1 MSESEELR
9 PGIRR
14 ITEAAVLSA
23 MAHPFRARLID
34 ALKVDGP
41 STASALSQ
49 RTGQAVG
56 SVSHHLKVLSEVK
69 VVEEVPELAR
79 DRRERWWRLVDAG
92 WSWTSSDFA
101 DDPVAA
107 TAAAAAESAHF
118 NRQVARTHEWLDS
131 HEAGRRMGRRSVRD
145 PELAAPDTRRAARAQ
160 RRDRRAGPALAGPDH
175 RGRRRARTGVRLQ
188 PGIPEPAMT
197 PTPTPVA
204 EATSLRQN
212 RNFNLLWLGEGVS
225 LLGNATTAVLLPLLA
240 VVGFDAGP
248 GWMGA
253 LTAAAWLPWL
263 VIGLPAGAWVDRLPP
278 RRVMITSDLVAAA
291 ALASVPVAWATDTLT
306 LAQLVGVALANGTCA
321 VFFRTAYGKLIPDIV
336 EAHASRAGQ
345 RSDVRHRV
353 GDAGRSAPAPAASWR
368 SS

>member
-79 DRRERWWRLVDAG
+79 DRRERWWRLVNTG

-107 TAAAAAESAHF
+107 TTAAAAESAHF

-131 HEAGRRMGRRSVRD
+131 HE
-145 PELAAPDTRRAARAQ
+145 
-160 RRDRRAGPALAGPDH
+160 
-175 RGRRRARTGVRLQ
+175 
-188 PGIPEPAMT
+188 
-197 PTPTPVA
+197 
-204 EATSLRQN
+204 
-212 RNFNLLWLGEGVS
+212 
-225 LLGNATTAVLLPLLA
+225 
-240 VVGFDAGP
+240 
-248 GWMGA
+248 
-253 LTAAAWLPWL
+253 
-263 VIGLPAGAWVDRLPP
+263 PAGAWAD
-278 RRVMITSDLVAAA
+278 AAF
-291 ALASVPVAWATDTLT
+291 ATQNWLHLT
-306 LAQLVGVALANGTCA
+306 PAELHEMSAE
-321 VFFRTAYGKLIPDIV
+321 IV
-336 EAHASRAGQ
+336 ELVQRWQDRPVDDDAELEPVFVYSRGFPSQ
-345 RSDVRHRV
+345 
-353 GDAGRSAPAPAASWR
+353 P
-368 SS
+368 